1 MKAKK
6 IGTKI
11 IFASL
16 GCILVSAVI
25 SLVVMNAGSSSMVNE
40 IMQDDTETSMNAL
53 KSEVAGLKTNSLKFA
68 KNFSN
73 DESIKKAVETK
84 DRLAI
89 LNAIYYAKS
98 DLMSDTEFITVTDEK
113 GTVLVR
119 TNSDKYGDSAAGKES
134 VKQALKGT
142 SAPQIEA
149 EDGIKLAVVS
159 AFPVKNESGKITG
172 VISTGYK
179 LDSTDFA
186 DNLKAMTGMQYSVFL
201 NNRQIVTTIVKDNRR
216 LSGSTLGGAAA
227 EAVLKG
233 KKAYSSEEWIANDCY
248 YTMYEP
254 ILDSKGNALG
264 AFFTGK
270 PINAILSLKREVTL
284 VTALVVLFI
293 ALICIFIFYRFS
305 KTVISGP
312 VEKMSE
318 FAQKLARGDLN
329 AESAEARS
337 NDEIGRLTA
346 SLKSMQN
353 KLRIYINDI
362 SSHLTA
368 MSGGDMTSDIDI
380 EYIGDFAPIKSAL
393 IKISSSLNSTMF
405 KINMAA
411 GQVNSSAVSV
421 SSGAQELAQGAA
433 EQADAVERL
442 SAQVKDVSQKAD
454 TNRENVRVMAGTM
467 KKAMADVAVSHKKVS
482 DLRFT
487 MDEISES
494 SNQIREI
501 IKTIDDIA
509 FQTNILALNAAVE
522 AARAGE
528 AGKGFAVV
536 ADEVRN
542 LAGKT
547 AAAAKRTAGLIQ
559 ASLEKVNKVLVLS
572 DETAETSDA
581 VYNELNDIGK
591 NIGSIDKDSTA
602 QAAAISNIT
611 RGVERIFA
619 VVQSNSSAA
628 EESAAASEELS
639 GQAGILKDAACGFKL
654 RDSGAD

>member
-1 MKAKK
+1 
-6 IGTKI
+6 
-11 IFASL
+11 
-16 GCILVSAVI
+16 
-25 SLVVMNAGSSSMVNE
+25 
-40 IMQDDTETSMNAL
+40 
-53 KSEVAGLKTNSLKFA
+53 
-68 KNFSN
+68 
-73 DESIKKAVETK
+73 
-84 DRLAI
+84 
-89 LNAIYYAKS
+89 
-98 DLMSDTEFITVTDEK
+98 
-113 GTVLVR
+113 
-119 TNSDKYGDSAAGKES
+119 
-134 VKQALKGT
+134 
-142 SAPQIEA
+142 
-149 EDGIKLAVVS
+149 
-159 AFPVKNESGKITG
+159 
-172 VISTGYK
+172 
-179 LDSTDFA
+179 
-186 DNLKAMTGMQYSVFL
+186 
-201 NNRQIVTTIVKDNRR
+201 
-216 LSGSTLGGAAA
+216 
-227 EAVLKG
+227 
-233 KKAYSSEEWIANDCY
+233 
-248 YTMYEP
+248 
-254 ILDSKGNALG
+254 
-264 AFFTGK
+264 
-270 PINAILSLKREVTL
+270 
-284 VTALVVLFI
+284 
-293 ALICIFIFYRFS
+293 
-305 KTVISGP
+305 
-312 VEKMSE
+312 MSE

-393 IKISSSLNSTMF
+393 IKISSSLNSTML

-467 KKAMADVAVSHKKVS
+467 KKAMADVDVSHKKVS

-611 RGVERIFA
+611 RGVEQIFA